1 MKTFLFVLLTG
12 LLFNALAH
20 AVSRPVRLAAFDHKK
35 LSPATQCVKCHTSD
49 MPDDNLHR
57 LIQADCSA
65 CHRTGGWK
73 PALADSTALQR

>member
-1 MKTFLFVLLTG
+1 
-12 LLFNALAH
+12 
-20 AVSRPVRLAAFDHKK
+20 
-35 LSPATQCVKCHTSD
+35 VKCHTSD